1 MVEENSHFEEDIF
14 DLFLTRKDLEELL
27 KKMGYQID
35 NTGIII
41 DTETGRPVKGIK
53 TEEINIK
60 KDKDFAVVSG
70 SHIFVKNIAEF
81 SHLLSERNLI
91 IFKEK
96 KQ

>member
-1 MVEENSHFEEDIF
+1 MAEDNLRFKEEIF
-14 DLFLTRKDLEELL
+14 DLFLTKKDLEGLL
-27 KKMGYQID
+27 KKIGYQID
-35 NTGIII
+35 STGIII

>member
-1 MVEENSHFEEDIF
+1 MAEDNLRFKEEIF
-14 DLFLTRKDLEELL
+14 DLFLTKKDFEGLL
-27 KKMGYQID
+27 KKIGYQID
-35 NTGIII
+35 STGIII

-60 KDKDFAVVSG
+60 KDKDFAIVSG